1 MKKWQSSYPGQEPL
15 CIEEN
20 LGYKVEAFRSGGA
33 AAALRRRGPC
43 LWQNGLELPGPAK
56 QRCVVGHLQKAAS
69 WHALGCSSE
78 PAGQEEG
85 L

>member
-33 AAALRRRGPC
+33 AAALRRRGSC
-43 LWQNGLELPGPAK
+43 LW
-56 QRCVVGHLQKAAS
+56 
-69 WHALGCSSE
+69 
-78 PAGQEEG
+78 
-85 L
+85 